1 MNGATVSRRLNSLK
15 QCFTYKLCSL
25 FLPVDVL
32 IIYKTCACTK
42 HCFHPPPR
50 LGMSSEEKLIIND
63 LKLGQNSTKFIVF
76 SLTRETYTNM
86 RTDIQCT
93 PTPSPKLFS
102 ILSPTPLRKLYQLD
116 LQLQLN
122 FLRTPCLIDMT

>member
-42 HCFHPPPR
+42 HCFHPPPPPPSHSPAPLPWR

-102 ILSPTPLRKLYQLD
+102 ILSPTPLRKLY
-116 LQLQLN
+116 
-122 FLRTPCLIDMT
+122 